1 MKRLLVFLFLLIPV
15 CISALAQ
22 KKELAQAQTYIKS
35 GKDFDKAEALMR
47 TLLKD
52 SDNIHNI
59 KVWQMLSESIRMQ
72 YEQGNENLYLKQK
85 YDTVALF
92 NNCERMFKA
101 YEQMDSVDAMPD
113 EKGRVKIKYR
123 KRNAEYLNG
132 LRRNLYNGG
141 VFFISKQNFMSAY
154 SMLDTYLD
162 CVSQP
167 LFAQYKYDYSTKQS
181 LSAAYLATY
190 CGAKL
195 LDQEKVLKYSD
206 SALKYSPGRERTLQI
221 LANVYN
227 ERNEKEK
234 YCNVLKTGF
243 KEYPKSD
250 FFFTRLVDYYNNESK
265 TDSSLAVVDE
275 AIRCDSA
282 NVLFLYGKSNILLNT
297 GKYQDCI
304 IICDKIIA
312 MNDTL
317 PDVYYNAGVA
327 YLNLAFEAERN
338 NAKQRRSIVKRY
350 YTKAKPYME
359 KYRELAPEQKD
370 KWAAGLYNIY
380 LNLNMGKE
388 FEEITKILQK

>member
-1 MKRLLVFLFLLIPV
+1 
-15 CISALAQ
+15 
-22 KKELAQAQTYIKS
+22 
-35 GKDFDKAEALMR
+35 
-47 TLLKD
+47 
-52 SDNIHNI
+52 
-59 KVWQMLSESIRMQ
+59 MLSEAVRMQ
-72 YEQGNENLYLKQK
+72 YEQGNENIYLKQK

-101 YEQMDSVDAMPD
+101 YESLDSVDALAD
-113 EKGRVKIKYR
+113 EKGRVRIKYR
-123 KRNAEYLNG
+123 KRNAEYLND

-141 VFFISKQNFMSAY
+141 VFFISKQNYNSAY
-154 SMLDTYLD
+154 SILDTYLD
-162 CVSQP
+162 CVNQP
-167 LFAQYKYDYSTKQS
+167 LFSQYKYDNTSKQS

-206 SALKYSPGRERTLQI
+206 MALNYAQGREKVLQI

-227 ERNEKEK
+227 ERKEK
-234 YCNVLKTGF
+234 SSYCIVLKTGF
-243 KEYPKSD
+243 KEYPQSE
-250 FFFTRLVDYYNNESK
+250 FFFTRLVDYYNNEGQ
-265 TDSSLAVVDE
+265 TDSSLVVVDE
-275 AIRCDSA
+275 AIRCDST

-297 GKYQDCI
+297 GKYQDCVT
-304 IICDKIIA
+304 ICDKIIA
-312 MNDTL
+312 MNDSL

-327 YLNLAFEAERN
+327 YLNLAFEAERGN
-338 NAKQRRSIVKRY
+338 VKQRRTLIKKY
-350 YTKAKPYME
+350 YTKAKPYLE

>member
-15 CISALAQ
+15 CISSLAQ
-22 KKELAQAQTYIKS
+22 KKELAQAKTYIKS

-47 TLLKD
+47 TLLND
-52 SDNIHNI
+52 SNNKCDI
-59 KVWQMLSESIRMQ
+59 KIWLMLTEAVRMQ

-101 YEQMDSVDAMPD
+101 YESMDSIDALAD
-113 EKGRVKIKYR
+113 EDGRVRIKYR
-123 KRNAEYLNG
+123 KRNADYLND

-141 VFFISKQNFMSAY
+141 VFFISKQNFKSAY
-154 SMLDTYLD
+154 FILDTYLD
-162 CVSQP
+162 CVNQP
-167 LFAQYKYDYSTKQS
+167 LFSQYKYDNTSKQA

-195 LDQEKVLKYSD
+195 LDQDKALKYSD
-206 SALKYSPGRERTLQI
+206 MALNYTQGRENTLQI
-221 LANVYN
+221 LANIYN
-227 ERNEKEK
+227 ERKEK
-234 YCNVLKTGF
+234 DRYCNVLKTGF
-243 KEYPKSD
+243 REYPQSE
-250 FFFTRLVDYYNNESK
+250 FFFTRLVDYYNNEGQ
-265 TDSSLAVVDE
+265 TDSSLVVVDE
-275 AIRCDSA
+275 AIKCDST

-297 GKYQDCI
+297 GKYQDCVS
-304 IICDKIIA
+304 ICDKIIA

-327 YLNLAFEAERN
+327 YLNLAFEAEKG
-338 NAKQRRSIVKRY
+338 NAKQRRTLVKNY
-350 YTKAKPYME
+350 YTKSKPYME
-359 KYRELAPEQKD
+359 KYKVLAPEQKD
-370 KWAAGLYNIY
+370 KWAAALYNIY